1 MITPRNRSLRSRFRG
16 DPDPSRRLTLLFS
29 AALLGTHVVVI
40 LALSQLSPL
49 AVVAYVLLTTAGL
62 LYLSVLR
69 MRAQRRPPGA
79 TCDCCTSTV
88 YDPVTV
94 VDEVVR

>member
-1 MITPRNRSLRSRFRG
+1 MN
-16 DPDPSRRLTLLFS
+16 RRLTLLFA

-40 LALSQLSPL
+40 LALSRLTPL
-49 AVVAYVLLTTAGL
+49 AAIAYVLLTSAGL
-62 LYLSVLR
+62 LYLSVRR

-88 YDPVTV
+88 FDPVTV
-94 VDEVVR
+94 VDEMVR